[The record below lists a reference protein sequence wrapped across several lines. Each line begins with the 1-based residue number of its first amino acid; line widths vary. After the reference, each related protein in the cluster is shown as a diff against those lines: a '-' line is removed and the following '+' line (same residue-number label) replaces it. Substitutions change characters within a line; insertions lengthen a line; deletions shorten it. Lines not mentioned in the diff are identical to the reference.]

1 MKYAKV
7 SLLGHV
13 TLIGEVCRS
22 THHDQLITVRTFS
35 LAERSEDNGD
45 GARRIYAAV
54 PGRRLE
60 VGPQAIYTI
69 EWLADEEAALE
80 LAREEV
86 QRAYRFECDDGEV
99 PW

>member
-22 THHDQLITVRTFS
+22 AVHEQLLTVHTFE
-35 LAERSEDNGD
+35 LAERLEADGD
-45 GARRIYAAV
+45 VRRVYAAV

-60 VGPQAIYTI
+60 LGPHAVYTI
-69 EWLADEEAALE
+69 EWLADEETALA
-80 LAREEV
+80 LAREDV
-86 QRAYRFECDDGEV
+86 QRSYRLEPDDEV